1 MTLLRENEERELEL
15 AKLRIDQNHQEQLEA
30 HRRACAQR
38 FEKERRIFDEEK
50 RRRMQDI
57 QQSIEKLNIASSD
70 KEKLREQV
78 DSLNRQQKSLQG
90 RVNELES
97 ELEDEKARKRA
108 GERELNELNLQITQ
122 NRVSGSGNQQE
133 AQRIQFLREEIAKK
147 QVQISA
153 VQREY
158 RAALEE
164 RTENAISGASALPT
178 SAAFQQ
184 SSPPPRS
191 AAADNHNMYR
201 LEQEMNEIKA
211 MLNDFGQRSKN

>member
-1 MTLLRENEERELEL
+1 M
-15 AKLRIDQNHQEQLEA
+15 
-30 HRRACAQR
+30 
-38 FEKERRIFDEEK
+38 
-50 RRRMQDI
+50 
-57 QQSIEKLNIASSD
+57 
-70 KEKLREQV
+70 
-78 DSLNRQQKSLQG
+78 
-90 RVNELES
+90 
-97 ELEDEKARKRA
+97 
-108 GERELNELNLQITQ
+108 
-122 NRVSGSGNQQE
+122 SGSGNQQE

-153 VQREY
+153 VKREY

-211 MLNDFGQRSKN
+211 MLNDFGQRNKN